1 MIILKEKFRK
11 NGKKFWKRYWK
22 YAVIVLFLIA
32 SGIFRMEDVF
42 SGEKFSI
49 QDRRVSTDTEAAS
62 GIKGSSRI
70 EASKDAKENR
80 DAETVSGIKGS
91 SRTEVSKDAKED
103 RDAEAASGIKG
114 SGRTEAS
121 KSSEGSRGTEAAEE
135 AKEGADAETSK
146 GSEEN
151 RGIEAA
157 ENVPESTGVWVH
169 ICGKVMS
176 PGVYCLPVG
185 SRVFQAVEAA
195 GGFSEDAACDY
206 LNLAGTV
213 SDGMQIYVPGAEE
226 VKEGNVPLQ
235 TGGEGSETSKE
246 DRRININTAT
256 KEELMTLKGIGE
268 SRAEDIIRFREDSGK
283 FWKIEDIMKVPG
295 IKEAGFRK
303 IKDSIIV

>member
-1 MIILKEKFRK
+1 MKEKFRK

-22 YAVIVLFLIA
+22 YAVIVLFLIV
-32 SGIFRMEDVF
+32 SGLFRMEDVF
-42 SGEKFSI
+42 FGEKFSI
-49 QDRRVSTDTEAAS
+49 QDRRVSTDTEA
-62 GIKGSSRI
+62 
-70 EASKDAKENR
+70 
-80 DAETVSGIKGS
+80 VSGIKGS
-91 SRTEVSKDAKED
+91 RKTEASMDTKED
-103 RDAEAASGIKG
+103 RDAETAPGVKESGK
-114 SGRTEAS
+114 TEAS

-151 RGIEAA
+151 LGIEAA

-169 ICGKVMS
+169 ICGKVIS
-176 PGVYCLPVG
+176 PGVYRLPVG

-195 GGFSEDAACDY
+195 GGFSEDAACDF

-213 SDGMQIYVPGAEE
+213 SDGMQICVPGAEE

-283 FWKIEDIMKVPG
+283 FRKIEDIMKVPG

>member
-1 MIILKEKFRK
+1 MKEKFRK

-22 YAVIVLFLIA
+22 YAVIVLFLIV
-32 SGIFRMEDVF
+32 SGLFRMEDVF
-42 SGEKFSI
+42 SGEKFSL

-62 GIKGSSRI
+62 GIKGSRKT
-70 EASKDAKENR
+70 EASMD
-80 DAETVSGIKGS
+80 T
-91 SRTEVSKDAKED
+91 KED
-103 RDAEAASGIKG
+103 RDAETALGVEESGK
-114 SGRTEAS
+114 TEAS
-121 KSSEGSRGTEAAEE
+121 KSSEGSRGTEATEE

-151 RGIEAA
+151 LGIEAA

-169 ICGKVMS
+169 ICGRVIT
-176 PGVYCLPVG
+176 PGVYRLPVG

-195 GGFSEDAACDY
+195 GGFSEDAACDF

-213 SDGMQIYVPGAEE
+213 SDEMQIYVPGAEE

-283 FWKIEDIMKVPG
+283 FRKIEDIMKVPG

>member
-22 YAVIVLFLIA
+22 YAVIVMFLIV
-32 SGIFRMEDVF
+32 SGLFRMEDVF

-62 GIKGSSRI
+62 GIKGSRKT
-70 EASKDAKENR
+70 EASMD
-80 DAETVSGIKGS
+80 T
-91 SRTEVSKDAKED
+91 KED
-103 RDAEAASGIKG
+103 RDAETAPGVKG
-114 SGRTEAS
+114 SRKTEASMDTKEDRDAETAPGVKESSKTEAS
-121 KSSEGSRGTEAAEE
+121 KSSEGSRGT
-135 AKEGADAETSK
+135 
-146 GSEEN
+146 
-151 RGIEAA
+151 EAA

-169 ICGKVMS
+169 ICGRVIS
-176 PGVYCLPVG
+176 PGVYRLPVG

-195 GGFSEDAACDY
+195 GGFSEDAACDF

-226 VKEGNVPLQ
+226 LKEGNVPLQ

-283 FWKIEDIMKVPG
+283 FRKIEDIMKVPG

>member
-1 MIILKEKFRK
+1 MKEKFRK

-22 YAVIVLFLIA
+22 YAVIVMFLIV
-32 SGIFRMEDVF
+32 SGLFRMEDVF

-62 GIKGSSRI
+62 GIKGSRKT
-70 EASKDAKENR
+70 EASMD
-80 DAETVSGIKGS
+80 T
-91 SRTEVSKDAKED
+91 KED
-103 RDAEAASGIKG
+103 RDAETAPGVKESSK
-114 SGRTEAS
+114 TEAS
-121 KSSEGSRGTEAAEE
+121 KSSEGSRGT
-135 AKEGADAETSK
+135 
-146 GSEEN
+146 
-151 RGIEAA
+151 EAA

-169 ICGKVMS
+169 ICGKVIS
-176 PGVYCLPVG
+176 PGVYRLPVG

-195 GGFSEDAACDY
+195 GGFSEDAACDF

-226 VKEGNVPLQ
+226 LKEGNVPLQ

-283 FWKIEDIMKVPG
+283 FRKIEDIMKVPG

>member
-1 MIILKEKFRK
+1 MKEKFRK

-22 YAVIVLFLIA
+22 YAVIVLFLIV
-32 SGIFRMEDVF
+32 SGLFRMEDVF
-42 SGEKFSI
+42 FGEKFST

-62 GIKGSSRI
+62 GIKGSRKT
-70 EASKDAKENR
+70 EASMD
-80 DAETVSGIKGS
+80 T
-91 SRTEVSKDAKED
+91 KED
-103 RDAEAASGIKG
+103 RDAETAPGVKG
-114 SGRTEAS
+114 SRKTEASMNTKEDRDAETAPGVKESGKTEAS
-121 KSSEGSRGTEAAEE
+121 KSSEGSRGT
-135 AKEGADAETSK
+135 
-146 GSEEN
+146 
-151 RGIEAA
+151 EAA

-169 ICGKVMS
+169 ICGRVIT
-176 PGVYCLPVG
+176 PGVYRLPVG

-195 GGFSEDAACDY
+195 GGFSEDAACDF
-206 LNLAGTV
+206 LNLAGAV

-283 FWKIEDIMKVPG
+283 FRKIEDIMKVPG

>member
-1 MIILKEKFRK
+1 MKEKFRK

-22 YAVIVLFLIA
+22 YAVIVLFLIV
-32 SGIFRMEDVF
+32 SGLFRMEDVV

-62 GIKGSSRI
+62 GIKGSRKT
-70 EASKDAKENR
+70 EASMD
-80 DAETVSGIKGS
+80 T
-91 SRTEVSKDAKED
+91 KED
-103 RDAEAASGIKG
+103 RDAETAPGVKESGKIEASMDTKEDRDAETTPGVKE
-114 SGRTEAS
+114 SGKTEAS
-121 KSSEGSRGTEAAEE
+121 KSSEGSHGTEV
-135 AKEGADAETSK
+135 SK

-151 RGIEAA
+151 LGIEAA

-169 ICGKVMS
+169 ICGRVIS
-176 PGVYCLPVG
+176 PGVYRLPVG

-195 GGFSEDAACDY
+195 GGFSEDAACDF

-283 FWKIEDIMKVPG
+283 FRKIEDIMKVPG
-295 IKEAGFRK
+295 IKNTAFQK
-303 IKDSIIV
+303 IKENITV

>member
-1 MIILKEKFRK
+1 MKEKFRK

-22 YAVIVLFLIA
+22 YAVIVLFLIV

-62 GIKGSSRI
+62 GIKGSRKT
-70 EASKDAKENR
+70 EASMD
-80 DAETVSGIKGS
+80 T
-91 SRTEVSKDAKED
+91 KED
-103 RDAEAASGIKG
+103 RDAETAPGVKESGK
-114 SGRTEAS
+114 TEAS

-135 AKEGADAETSK
+135 AKEGADAEASK
-146 GSEEN
+146 DSEEN

-157 ENVPESTGVWVH
+157 ENVPESPGVWVH
-169 ICGKVMS
+169 ICGKVIS
-176 PGVYCLPVG
+176 PGVYRLPVG

-195 GGFSEDAACDY
+195 GGFSEDAACDF

-213 SDGMQIYVPGAEE
+213 SDGMQICVPGAEE

-283 FWKIEDIMKVPG
+283 FRKIEDIMKVPG

>member
-1 MIILKEKFRK
+1 MKEKFRK

-22 YAVIVLFLIA
+22 YAVIVMFLIV
-32 SGIFRMEDVF
+32 SGLFRMEDVF

-62 GIKGSSRI
+62 GIKGSRKT
-70 EASKDAKENR
+70 EASMD
-80 DAETVSGIKGS
+80 T
-91 SRTEVSKDAKED
+91 KED
-103 RDAEAASGIKG
+103 RDAETAPGVKG
-114 SGRTEAS
+114 SRKTEASMDTKEDRDAETAPGVKESSKTEAS
-121 KSSEGSRGTEAAEE
+121 KSSEGSRGT
-135 AKEGADAETSK
+135 
-146 GSEEN
+146 
-151 RGIEAA
+151 EAA

-169 ICGKVMS
+169 ICGRVIS
-176 PGVYCLPVG
+176 PGVYRLPVG

-195 GGFSEDAACDY
+195 GGFSEDAACDF

-226 VKEGNVPLQ
+226 LKEGNVPLQ

-283 FWKIEDIMKVPG
+283 FRKIEDIMKVPG

>member
-1 MIILKEKFRK
+1 MKEKFRK

-22 YAVIVLFLIA
+22 YAVIVLFLIV

-62 GIKGSSRI
+62 GVKGSRKT
-70 EASKDAKENR
+70 EASMN
-80 DAETVSGIKGS
+80 
-91 SRTEVSKDAKED
+91 TEED
-103 RDAEAASGIKG
+103 RDAETAPGVKESGK
-114 SGRTEAS
+114 TEAF
-121 KSSEGSRGTEAAEE
+121 KSSEGSRGTEVAEE
-135 AKEGADAETSK
+135 AKEGADAEASE

-157 ENVPESTGVWVH
+157 ENVPENTGVWVH
-169 ICGKVMS
+169 ICGKVVS
-176 PGVYCLPVG
+176 PGVYRLPVG

-195 GGFSEDAACDY
+195 GGFSEDAACDF

-213 SDGMQIYVPGAEE
+213 SDGMQICVPGAEE

-283 FWKIEDIMKVPG
+283 FRKIEDIMKVPG

>member
-1 MIILKEKFRK
+1 MKEKFRK

-22 YAVIVLFLIA
+22 YAVIVLFLIV
-32 SGIFRMEDVF
+32 SGLFRMEDVF

-62 GIKGSSRI
+62 GIKGSRKT
-70 EASKDAKENR
+70 EASMD
-80 DAETVSGIKGS
+80 T
-91 SRTEVSKDAKED
+91 KED
-103 RDAEAASGIKG
+103 RDAETEPGVKESGK
-114 SGRTEAS
+114 TEAS

-151 RGIEAA
+151 LGIEAA

-169 ICGKVMS
+169 ICGKVIS
-176 PGVYCLPVG
+176 PGVYRLPVG

-195 GGFSEDAACDY
+195 GGFSEDAACDF

-213 SDGMQIYVPGAEE
+213 SDGMQIYVPDAEE

-283 FWKIEDIMKVPG
+283 FRKIEDIMKVPG

>member
-62 GIKGSSRI
+62 GIKGSSRT

-103 RDAEAASGIKG
+103 RDAEAAPGVKESGK
-114 SGRTEAS
+114 TEAS
-121 KSSEGSRGTEAAEE
+121 KSSEGSRDTEV
-135 AKEGADAETSK
+135 SK

-151 RGIEAA
+151 LSIEAA
-157 ENVPESTGVWVH
+157 ENVPEGTGVWVH
-169 ICGKVMS
+169 ICGKVIS
-176 PGVYCLPVG
+176 PGVYRLPVG

-195 GGFSEDAACDY
+195 GGFSEDAACDF

-283 FWKIEDIMKVPG
+283 FRKIEDIMKVPG

>member
-22 YAVIVLFLIA
+22 YAVIVLFLIV
-32 SGIFRMEDVF
+32 SGLFRMEDVV

-62 GIKGSSRI
+62 GIKGSRKT
-70 EASKDAKENR
+70 EAFMD
-80 DAETVSGIKGS
+80 T
-91 SRTEVSKDAKED
+91 KED
-103 RDAEAASGIKG
+103 RDAETAPGVKESGK
-114 SGRTEAS
+114 TEAS

-151 RGIEAA
+151 LGIEAA

-169 ICGKVMS
+169 ICGRVIS
-176 PGVYCLPVG
+176 PGVYRLPVG

-195 GGFSEDAACDY
+195 GGFSEDAACDF

-283 FWKIEDIMKVPG
+283 FRKIEDIMKVPG

>member
-22 YAVIVLFLIA
+22 YAVIVLFLIV
-32 SGIFRMEDVF
+32 SGLFRMEDVF
-42 SGEKFSI
+42 FGEKFSI

-62 GIKGSSRI
+62 GIKGSRKT
-70 EASKDAKENR
+70 EASMD
-80 DAETVSGIKGS
+80 T
-91 SRTEVSKDAKED
+91 KED
-103 RDAEAASGIKG
+103 RDAETAPGVKESGK
-114 SGRTEAS
+114 TEAS
-121 KSSEGSRGTEAAEE
+121 KSSEGSRGTEV
-135 AKEGADAETSK
+135 SK
-146 GSEEN
+146 DSEEN
-151 RGIEAA
+151 LGIEAA

-169 ICGKVMS
+169 ICGKVIS
-176 PGVYCLPVG
+176 PGVYRLPVG

-195 GGFSEDAACDY
+195 GGFSEDAACDF

-283 FWKIEDIMKVPG
+283 FRKIEDIMKVPG

>member
-1 MIILKEKFRK
+1 MKEKFWK

-22 YAVIVLFLIA
+22 YAVIVLFLIV
-32 SGIFRMEDVF
+32 SGLFRMEDVF

-49 QDRRVSTDTEAAS
+49 QDCRVSADTEAAS
-62 GIKGSSRI
+62 GIKGSRKT
-70 EASKDAKENR
+70 EASKA
-80 DAETVSGIKGS
+80 
-91 SRTEVSKDAKED
+91 AKED
-103 RDAEAASGIKG
+103 RDAETAPGVKESGK
-114 SGRTEAS
+114 TEAS
-121 KSSEGSRGTEAAEE
+121 KSSEGSRGTEV
-135 AKEGADAETSK
+135 SK

-151 RGIEAA
+151 LGIEAA
-157 ENVPESTGVWVH
+157 ENLPENTGVWVH
-169 ICGKVMS
+169 ICGKVVS
-176 PGVYCLPVG
+176 PGVYRLPVG

-195 GGFSEDAACDY
+195 GGFSEDAACDF

-213 SDGMQIYVPGAEE
+213 SDGMQICVPGAEE

-283 FWKIEDIMKVPG
+283 FRKIEDIMKVPG
-295 IKEAGFRK
+295 IKETGFRK

>member
-1 MIILKEKFRK
+1 MKEKFRK

-22 YAVIVLFLIA
+22 YAVIVLFLIV
-32 SGIFRMEDVF
+32 SGLFRMEDVV

-62 GIKGSSRI
+62 GIKGSRKT
-70 EASKDAKENR
+70 EASM
-80 DAETVSGIKGS
+80 
-91 SRTEVSKDAKED
+91 DAKED
-103 RDAEAASGIKG
+103 RDAETAPGVKESGK
-114 SGRTEAS
+114 TEAF

-135 AKEGADAETSK
+135 AKEGADAEASK

-151 RGIEAA
+151 RCIEAA
-157 ENVPESTGVWVH
+157 ENVPESPGVWVH
-169 ICGKVMS
+169 ICGKVIS
-176 PGVYCLPVG
+176 PGVYRLPVG

-195 GGFSEDAACDY
+195 GGFSEDAACDF

-213 SDGMQIYVPGAEE
+213 SDGMQICVPGAEE

-283 FWKIEDIMKVPG
+283 FRKIEDIMKVPG

>member
-11 NGKKFWKRYWK
+11 NGKKYWKRYWK
-22 YAVIVLFLIA
+22 YAVIALFLIV
-32 SGIFRMEDVF
+32 SGLFRMEDVF
-42 SGEKFSI
+42 SGEKLSI
-49 QDRRVSTDTEAAS
+49 QDLRVSTDTEAAS
-62 GIKGSSRI
+62 GVKGSRKT
-70 EASKDAKENR
+70 EA
-80 DAETVSGIKGS
+80 
-91 SRTEVSKDAKED
+91 SKDAKED
-103 RDAEAASGIKG
+103 RDAETTPGVKESGK
-114 SGRTEAS
+114 TEAF
-121 KSSEGSRGTEAAEE
+121 KSSEGSRGTEAAKE

-157 ENVPESTGVWVH
+157 ENVPESPGVWVH
-169 ICGKVMS
+169 ICGKVIS
-176 PGVYCLPVG
+176 PGVYRLPVG

-195 GGFSEDAACDY
+195 GGFSEDAACDF

-283 FWKIEDIMKVPG
+283 FRKIEDIMKVPG

>member
-1 MIILKEKFRK
+1 MKEKFRK

-22 YAVIVLFLIA
+22 YAVIVMFLIV
-32 SGIFRMEDVF
+32 SGLFRMEDVF

-62 GIKGSSRI
+62 GIKGSRKT
-70 EASKDAKENR
+70 EASMD
-80 DAETVSGIKGS
+80 T
-91 SRTEVSKDAKED
+91 KED
-103 RDAEAASGIKG
+103 RDAETAPGVKG
-114 SGRTEAS
+114 SRKTEASMDTKEDRDAETAPGVKESSKTEAS
-121 KSSEGSRGTEAAEE
+121 KSSEGSRGT
-135 AKEGADAETSK
+135 
-146 GSEEN
+146 
-151 RGIEAA
+151 EAA

-169 ICGKVMS
+169 ICGKVIS
-176 PGVYCLPVG
+176 PGVYRLPVG

-195 GGFSEDAACDY
+195 GGFSEDAACDF

-283 FWKIEDIMKVPG
+283 FRKIEDIMKVPG